1 MNQRAQEL
9 HLVGIRTSDDPLGNP
24 LDRVPITERVE
35 PRSASGR
42 RSRWVAGLE
51 RWFEGTNLLQT
62 HGGMMSETT
71 DEPGGEDEQYP
82 DERYGG
88 TGQPD
93 DNDDEPDDEPDANDL
108 ERALD
113 SVREVEDG

>member
-1 MNQRAQEL
+1 
-9 HLVGIRTSDDPLGNP
+9 
-24 LDRVPITERVE
+24 
-35 PRSASGR
+35 
-42 RSRWVAGLE
+42 
-51 RWFEGTNLLQT
+51 
-62 HGGMMSETT
+62 MMSETT